1 MTTVYDVPPDKL
13 VKLVAEK
20 LKRNEAISLPK
31 WAMEV
36 KKGAN
41 KELPPQDIDWWWVRC
56 ASVLRQIYINGPVG
70 VSRLRTHYGSRV
82 NRGAKPER
90 FRKASGKIIRAV
102 LLQLEQAGY
111 VINPEKGKRGRI
123 ISPKGQ
129 SFLDDTSHEIQSM
142 AKQNKGGVGG
152 TGVRDDR

>member
-1 MTTVYDVPPDKL
+1 MTTVYDVRPDKL

-20 LKRNEAISLPK
+20 LKKNEGICLPK

-41 KELPPQDIDWWWVRC
+41 KELPPQDIDWWWMRC

-70 VSRLRTHYGSRV
+70 VSRLRTHYGGRV
-82 NRGAKPER
+82 KRGAKPKR
-90 FRKASGKIIRAV
+90 FKKASGKIIRAV

-111 VINPEKGKRGRI
+111 VINPEKGKRGRV

-129 SFLDDTSHEIQSM
+129 SFLDDTAHEIRSSMQS
-142 AKQNKGGVGG
+142 KIKEE
-152 TGVRDDR
+152 